1 MLLRAQTH
9 ASRLSSHGTRT
20 IIIARPT
27 GADLRCRVMA
37 SDWMT
42 ASATHLHKHSA
53 NAHLLPLPLP
63 PKPRPAQWLPSRIR
77 PTFSSLRSLR
87 LLHLQACCLRPRSSA
102 AALGRRQCAPMQPPH
117 RRLRH
122 LRHLLPCSRRA
133 APLSS
138 ALLRRRRRAR
148 RLVCPLPLTGFG
160 NGPWRP
166 VTTLSH
172 RRYRRSYCS
181 RRDRTLSA
189 YPALPPYSMH
199 PSSVDC

>member
-1 MLLRAQTH
+1 
-9 ASRLSSHGTRT
+9 
-20 IIIARPT
+20 
-27 GADLRCRVMA
+27 MA

-63 PKPRPAQWLPSRIR
+63 PKPPPAQWLPSRIR

-122 LRHLLPCSRRA
+122 LRHLLPCSRRVGFVRFLFLTSASFGSSVGTVFAAGCASEQCAPAAQASGSPPCLSAALDGLREWPMAPCHDLA
-133 APLSS
+133 APQISPLI
-138 ALLRRRRRAR
+138 LLATRQDPFGIP
-148 RLVCPLPLTGFG
+148 CPAPLLTM
-160 NGPWRP
+160 
-166 VTTLSH
+166 
-172 RRYRRSYCS
+172 
-181 RRDRTLSA
+181 A
-189 YPALPPYSMH
+189 SMH